1 MYTTAAVT
9 AIRGR
14 AARVGV
20 AVLLAV
26 ATVGLFGVTASD
38 AAGSKGHL
46 GRQARALR
54 DDARR
59 HRGPPLHPDQRPRH
73 GGEADHLRR
82 RDPVAP
88 GARPPRPQGQRHPRL
103 QRPRGLPQPGNPYFG
118 CITGR
123 YANRIAL
130 GQFTLDGVDYQL
142 DINNDPNHLHG
153 GFQGFD
159 KKVWDA
165 EVVRAKRTVGVRF
178 HFVSPDGD
186 QKYPGEL
193 DTTVTYTLDNRN
205 NLRMRYQATTDAPR
219 SST

>member
-26 ATVGLFGVTASD
+26 ATLGLFGVTASD
-38 AAGSKGHL
+38 AAGAKGHL
-46 GRQARALR
+46 DVKRERFGTMPDGTVVHRYTLTNARGMEVKLITYGGAIQSLR
-54 DDARR
+54 V
-59 HRGPPLHPDQRPRH
+59 PDRH
-73 GGEADHLRR
+73 GRKANVTLGFSDLAGYLSS
-82 RDPVAP
+82 
-88 GARPPRPQGQRHPRL
+88 
-103 QRPRGLPQPGNPYFG
+103 GNPYFG

-130 GQFTLDGVDYQL
+130 GKFTLDGVDYQL

-165 EVVRAKRTVGVRF
+165 EAVKTERTVGVRF

-193 DTTVTYTLDNRN
+193 DTTAESRALTT
-205 NLRMRYQATTDAPR
+205 NLCDLCGLCGELRQAH
-219 SST
+219 